1 MENVFSYKWH
11 SCCISNTS
19 LYIFIVYEEN
29 MKLEKSNIMLKISL
43 FVSMYLAL
51 YFKKY
56 VGLNYQISCLI
67 LPIILSY
74 LYNEGKVALILSTLL
89 CLHSCFSLNYNIYT
103 SIIFFLL
110 LYLAYKKYSK
120 SNMSSKFL
128 INSSIVLML
137 IYFVANLIIS
147 YNDIVMLDEIISLI
161 MYSLII
167 YAINYGINESK
178 NIISLHMN
186 LKEFEKE
193 KNIKLNLFK
202 ITHEIKNPLT
212 VINGYLSMFDV
223 TDIEK
228 SKRYIS
234 ILKNEVNRTL
244 NLLSDFME
252 FTKIKVVKKECN
264 FNDLISDV
272 KEVLIPFFV
281 KKNVSYSFCVQNNII
296 VNMDYN
302 RIKQVII
309 NVIKN
314 AVEACRESN
323 GMVTT
328 TAFTEED
335 YLIIVVKDNGI
346 GMDKFVLDNI
356 LVPFYT
362 TKDNGTGLGVSLSK
376 EILEAHGGTIN
387 YDSVKEKYTTCKI
400 TIPL

>member
-1 MENVFSYKWH
+1 MFLVINGIVVVFPILVY
-11 SCCISNTS
+11 TF
-19 LYIFIVYEEN
+19 FIVYEEN

-120 SNMSSKFL
+120 SNMSNKFL

-137 IYFVANLIIS
+137 IYFIANLIIS

-212 VINGYLSMFDV
+212 VVNGYLSMFDV

-281 KKNVSYSFCVQNNII
+281 KKNVNYSFCVQNNII

>member
-1 MENVFSYKWH
+1 MFLVINGIVVVFPILVY
-11 SCCISNTS
+11 TF
-19 LYIFIVYEEN
+19 FIVYEEN

-74 LYNEGKVALILSTLL
+74 LYNEGKVALILSTIL

-212 VINGYLSMFDV
+212 VVNGYLSMFDV

-323 GMVTT
+323 DMVTT

>member
-1 MENVFSYKWH
+1 MFLVINGIVVVFPILVY
-11 SCCISNTS
+11 TF
-19 LYIFIVYEEN
+19 FIVYEEN

-137 IYFVANLIIS
+137 IYFITNLIIS

-212 VINGYLSMFDV
+212 VVNGYLSMFDV

-252 FTKIKVVKKECN
+252 FTKIKVVKNECN

>member
-1 MENVFSYKWH
+1 MFLVINGIVVVFPILVY
-11 SCCISNTS
+11 TF
-19 LYIFIVYEEN
+19 FIVYEEN

-43 FVSMYLAL
+43 FISMYLAL

-137 IYFVANLIIS
+137 IYFVASLIIS

-212 VINGYLSMFDV
+212 VVNGYLSMFDV

-296 VNMDYN
+296 VNVDYN

>member
-1 MENVFSYKWH
+1 MFLVINGIVVVFPILVY
-11 SCCISNTS
+11 TF
-19 LYIFIVYEEN
+19 FIVYEEN

-43 FVSMYLAL
+43 FISMYLAL

-362 TKDNGTGLGVSLSK
+362 TKDNGIGLGVSLSK

>member
-1 MENVFSYKWH
+1 MFLVINGIVVVFPILVY
-11 SCCISNTS
+11 TF
-19 LYIFIVYEEN
+19 FIVYEEN

-212 VINGYLSMFDV
+212 VVNGYLSMFDV

-228 SKRYIS
+228 SKRYIF

>member
-1 MENVFSYKWH
+1 MFLVINGIVVVFPILVY
-11 SCCISNTS
+11 TF
-19 LYIFIVYEEN
+19 FIVYEEN

-43 FVSMYLAL
+43 FISMYLAL

-56 VGLNYQISCLI
+56 VSLNYQISCLI

-74 LYNEGKVALILSTLL
+74 LYNEGKVALILSTIL

-212 VINGYLSMFDV
+212 VVNGYLSMFDV

>member
-1 MENVFSYKWH
+1 MFLVINGIVVVFPILVY
-11 SCCISNTS
+11 TF
-19 LYIFIVYEEN
+19 FIVYEEN

-43 FVSMYLAL
+43 FISMYLAL

-147 YNDIVMLDEIISLI
+147 YNDIVMLDEIISLM

-212 VINGYLSMFDV
+212 VVNGYLSMFDV

>member
-1 MENVFSYKWH
+1 MFLVINGIVVVFPILVY
-11 SCCISNTS
+11 TF
-19 LYIFIVYEEN
+19 FIVYEEN

-43 FVSMYLAL
+43 FISMYLAL

-74 LYNEGKVALILSTLL
+74 LYNEGKVALILSTIL

-212 VINGYLSMFDV
+212 VVNGYLSMFDV
-223 TDIEK
+223 TDTEK

>member
-1 MENVFSYKWH
+1 MFLVINGIVVVFPILVY
-11 SCCISNTS
+11 TF
-19 LYIFIVYEEN
+19 FIVYEEN

-43 FVSMYLAL
+43 FISMYLAL

-110 LYLAYKKYSK
+110 LYIAYKKYSK

-167 YAINYGINESK
+167 YAINHGINESK

-212 VINGYLSMFDV
+212 VVNGYLSMFDV

>member
-1 MENVFSYKWH
+1 MFLVINGIVVVFPILVY
-11 SCCISNTS
+11 TF
-19 LYIFIVYEEN
+19 FIVYEEN

-147 YNDIVMLDEIISLI
+147 YNDIVMLDEIISLM

-212 VINGYLSMFDV
+212 VVNGYLSMFDV

-281 KKNVSYSFCVQNNII
+281 KKNVNYSFCVQNNII

>member
-1 MENVFSYKWH
+1 MFLVINGIVVVFPILVY
-11 SCCISNTS
+11 TF
-19 LYIFIVYEEN
+19 FIVYEEN

-43 FVSMYLAL
+43 FISMYLAL

-161 MYSLII
+161 MHSLII

-212 VINGYLSMFDV
+212 VVNGYLSMFDV

>member
-1 MENVFSYKWH
+1 MFLVINGIVVVFPILVY
-11 SCCISNTS
+11 TF
-19 LYIFIVYEEN
+19 FIVYEEN

-212 VINGYLSMFDV
+212 VVNGYLSMFDV

-400 TIPL
+400 TIPI

>member
-1 MENVFSYKWH
+1 MFLVINGIVVVFPILVY
-11 SCCISNTS
+11 TF
-19 LYIFIVYEEN
+19 FIVYEEN

-43 FVSMYLAL
+43 FISMYLAL

-110 LYLAYKKYSK
+110 LYLSYKKYSK

-212 VINGYLSMFDV
+212 VVNGYLSMFDV

>member
-1 MENVFSYKWH
+1 MFLVINGIVVVFPILVY
-11 SCCISNTS
+11 TF
-19 LYIFIVYEEN
+19 FIMYEEN

-43 FVSMYLAL
+43 FISMYLAL

-56 VGLNYQISCLI
+56 VDLNYQISCLI

-161 MYSLII
+161 MFPLII

>member
-1 MENVFSYKWH
+1 MFLVINGIVVVFPILVY
-11 SCCISNTS
+11 TF
-19 LYIFIVYEEN
+19 FIVYEEN

-56 VGLNYQISCLI
+56 VSLNYQISCLI

-110 LYLAYKKYSK
+110 LYLSYKKYSK

-212 VINGYLSMFDV
+212 VVNGYLSMFDV

-281 KKNVSYSFCVQNNII
+281 KKNVNYSFCVQNNII

>member
-1 MENVFSYKWH
+1 MFLVINGIVVVFPILVY
-11 SCCISNTS
+11 TF
-19 LYIFIVYEEN
+19 FIVYEEN

-74 LYNEGKVALILSTLL
+74 LYNEGKVALILSAIL

-212 VINGYLSMFDV
+212 VVNGYLSMFDV

-296 VNMDYN
+296 VNVDYN

>member
-1 MENVFSYKWH
+1 MFIVINGIVVVFPILVY
-11 SCCISNTS
+11 TF
-19 LYIFIVYEEN
+19 FIVYEEN

-43 FVSMYLAL
+43 FISMYLAL

-74 LYNEGKVALILSTLL
+74 LYNEGKVALILSTIL
-89 CLHSCFSLNYNIYT
+89 CLHSCFSLTYNIYT

-137 IYFVANLIIS
+137 IYFITNLIIR

-212 VINGYLSMFDV
+212 VVNGYLSMFDV

-376 EILEAHGGTIN
+376 EILESHGGTIN

>member
-1 MENVFSYKWH
+1 MFLVINGIVVVFPILVY
-11 SCCISNTS
+11 TF
-19 LYIFIVYEEN
+19 FIVYEEN

-43 FVSMYLAL
+43 FISMYLAL

-110 LYLAYKKYSK
+110 LYIAYKKYSK
-120 SNMSSKFL
+120 SNMSNKFL
-128 INSSIVLML
+128 INLSIVLML

-212 VINGYLSMFDV
+212 VVNGYLSMFDV

-400 TIPL
+400 TISL

>member
-1 MENVFSYKWH
+1 MFLVINGIVVVFPILVY
-11 SCCISNTS
+11 TF
-19 LYIFIVYEEN
+19 FIVYEEN

-43 FVSMYLAL
+43 FISMYLAL

-120 SNMSSKFL
+120 SNMSNKFL
-128 INSSIVLML
+128 INLSIVLML

-212 VINGYLSMFDV
+212 VVNGYLSMFDV

>member
-1 MENVFSYKWH
+1 MFLVINGIVVVFPILVY
-11 SCCISNTS
+11 TF
-19 LYIFIVYEEN
+19 FIVYEEN

-43 FVSMYLAL
+43 FISMYLAL

-212 VINGYLSMFDV
+212 VVNGYLSMFDV

-281 KKNVSYSFCVQNNII
+281 KKNVNYSFCVQNNII

-309 NVIKN
+309 NIIKN

-376 EILEAHGGTIN
+376 EILEAHGGIIN

>member
-1 MENVFSYKWH
+1 MFLVINGIVVVFPILVY
-11 SCCISNTS
+11 TF
-19 LYIFIVYEEN
+19 FIVYEEN

-212 VINGYLSMFDV
+212 VVNGYLSMFDV

>member
-1 MENVFSYKWH
+1 MFLVINGIVVVFPILVY
-11 SCCISNTS
+11 TF
-19 LYIFIVYEEN
+19 FIVYEEN

-43 FVSMYLAL
+43 FISMYLAL

-212 VINGYLSMFDV
+212 VVNGYLSMFDV

-281 KKNVSYSFCVQNNII
+281 KKNVNYSFCVQNNII

-309 NVIKN
+309 NIIKN

>member
-1 MENVFSYKWH
+1 MFLVINGIVVVFPILVY
-11 SCCISNTS
+11 TF
-19 LYIFIVYEEN
+19 FIVYEEN

-103 SIIFFLL
+103 SIVFFLL

-212 VINGYLSMFDV
+212 VVNGYLSMFDV

-252 FTKIKVVKKECN
+252 FTKIKIVKKECN

>member
-1 MENVFSYKWH
+1 MFLVINGIVVVFPILVY
-11 SCCISNTS
+11 TF
-19 LYIFIVYEEN
+19 FIVYEEN
-29 MKLEKSNIMLKISL
+29 MKLEKSNIILKISL
-43 FVSMYLAL
+43 FISMYLAL

-110 LYLAYKKYSK
+110 LYIAYKKYSK

-147 YNDIVMLDEIISLI
+147 YNDIVMLDEIISLM

-252 FTKIKVVKKECN
+252 FTKIKIVKKECN

-272 KEVLIPFFV
+272 KEVLIPFFI

>member
-1 MENVFSYKWH
+1 MFLVINGIVVVFPILVY
-11 SCCISNTS
+11 TF
-19 LYIFIVYEEN
+19 FIVYEEN

-43 FVSMYLAL
+43 FISMYLAL

-56 VGLNYQISCLI
+56 VSLNYQISCLI

-212 VINGYLSMFDV
+212 VVNGYLSMFDV

-387 YDSVKEKYTTCKI
+387 YDSIKEKYTTCKI

>member
-1 MENVFSYKWH
+1 MFLVINGIVVVFPILVY
-11 SCCISNTS
+11 TF
-19 LYIFIVYEEN
+19 FIVYEEN

-74 LYNEGKVALILSTLL
+74 LYNEGKVALILSILL

-161 MYSLII
+161 MFPLII

-212 VINGYLSMFDV
+212 VVNGYLSMFDV

>member
-1 MENVFSYKWH
+1 MFLVINGIVVVFPILVY
-11 SCCISNTS
+11 TF
-19 LYIFIVYEEN
+19 FIVYEEN

-43 FVSMYLAL
+43 FISMYLAL

-128 INSSIVLML
+128 INSSIILML
-137 IYFVANLIIS
+137 IYFIANLIIS

-212 VINGYLSMFDV
+212 VVNGYLSMFDV

-252 FTKIKVVKKECN
+252 FTKIKVVKNECN

>member
-1 MENVFSYKWH
+1 MFLVINGIVVVFPILVY
-11 SCCISNTS
+11 TF
-19 LYIFIVYEEN
+19 FIVYEEN

-43 FVSMYLAL
+43 FISMYLAL

-128 INSSIVLML
+128 INSSIFLML
-137 IYFVANLIIS
+137 IYFVVNLIIS

-212 VINGYLSMFDV
+212 VVNGYLSMFDV

-281 KKNVSYSFCVQNNII
+281 KKNVNYSFCVQNNII

>member
-1 MENVFSYKWH
+1 MFLVINGIVVVFPILVY
-11 SCCISNTS
+11 TF
-19 LYIFIVYEEN
+19 FIVYEEN

-43 FVSMYLAL
+43 FISMYLAL

-74 LYNEGKVALILSTLL
+74 LYNEGKVALILSAIL

-147 YNDIVMLDEIISLI
+147 YNDIVMLDEIISLM

-212 VINGYLSMFDV
+212 VVNGYLSMFDV

-281 KKNVSYSFCVQNNII
+281 KKNVNYSFCVQNNII

>member
-1 MENVFSYKWH
+1 MFLVINSIVVVFPILVY
-11 SCCISNTS
+11 TF
-19 LYIFIVYEEN
+19 FIVYEEN

-212 VINGYLSMFDV
+212 VVNGYLSMFDV

-387 YDSVKEKYTTCKI
+387 YDSIKEKYTTCKI

>member
-1 MENVFSYKWH
+1 MFLVINGIVVVFPILVY
-11 SCCISNTS
+11 TF
-19 LYIFIVYEEN
+19 FIVYEEN
-29 MKLEKSNIMLKISL
+29 MKLEKSNIILKISL
-43 FVSMYLAL
+43 FISMYLAL

-147 YNDIVMLDEIISLI
+147 YNDIVMLDEIISLM

-387 YDSVKEKYTTCKI
+387 YDSVKGKYTTCKI

>member
-1 MENVFSYKWH
+1 MFLVINGIVVVFPILVY
-11 SCCISNTS
+11 TF
-19 LYIFIVYEEN
+19 FIVYEEN
-29 MKLEKSNIMLKISL
+29 MKLEKSKIMLKISL
-43 FVSMYLAL
+43 FISMYLAL

-56 VGLNYQISCLI
+56 VGVNYQISCLI

-103 SIIFFLL
+103 SIIFFIL

-137 IYFVANLIIS
+137 LYFIANLIIN

-161 MYSLII
+161 VYSLII

-178 NIISLHMN
+178 NIISLHMS

-212 VINGYLSMFDV
+212 VVNGYLSMFDV

-281 KKNVSYSFCVQNNII
+281 KKNVSYSFSVQNNII

-387 YDSVKEKYTTCKI
+387 YDSVKDEYTTCKI

>member
-1 MENVFSYKWH
+1 MFLVINGIVVVFPILVY
-11 SCCISNTS
+11 TF
-19 LYIFIVYEEN
+19 FIVYEEN

-43 FVSMYLAL
+43 FISMYLAL

-212 VINGYLSMFDV
+212 VVNGYLSMFDV

-252 FTKIKVVKKECN
+252 FTKIKIVKKECN

-272 KEVLIPFFV
+272 KEVLIPFFI

-314 AVEACRESN
+314 AVEAYRESN

>member
-1 MENVFSYKWH
+1 MFLVINGIVVVFPILVY
-11 SCCISNTS
+11 TF
-19 LYIFIVYEEN
+19 FIVYEEN

-43 FVSMYLAL
+43 FISMYLAL

-56 VGLNYQISCLI
+56 VSLNYQISCLI

-74 LYNEGKVALILSTLL
+74 LYNEGKVALILSILL

-110 LYLAYKKYSK
+110 LYIAYKKYSK
-120 SNMSSKFL
+120 SNMSNKFL
-128 INSSIVLML
+128 INLSIVLML

>member
-1 MENVFSYKWH
+1 MFLVINGIVVVFPILVY
-11 SCCISNTS
+11 TF
-19 LYIFIVYEEN
+19 FIVYEEN

-43 FVSMYLAL
+43 FISMYLAL

-110 LYLAYKKYSK
+110 LYIAYKKYSK

-128 INSSIVLML
+128 INSSIFLML
-137 IYFVANLIIS
+137 IYFVVNLIIS

-212 VINGYLSMFDV
+212 VVNGYLSMFDV

>member
-1 MENVFSYKWH
+1 MFLVINGIVVVFPILVY
-11 SCCISNTS
+11 TF
-19 LYIFIVYEEN
+19 FIVYEEN
-29 MKLEKSNIMLKISL
+29 MKLEKSNIILKISL
-43 FVSMYLAL
+43 FISMYLAL

-147 YNDIVMLDEIISLI
+147 YNDIVMLDEIISLM

-212 VINGYLSMFDV
+212 VVNGYLSMFDV

-281 KKNVSYSFCVQNNII
+281 KKNVNYSFCVQNNII

>member
-1 MENVFSYKWH
+1 MFLVINGIVVVFPILVY
-11 SCCISNTS
+11 TF
-19 LYIFIVYEEN
+19 FIVYEEN

-147 YNDIVMLDEIISLI
+147 YNDIVMLDETISLI

-212 VINGYLSMFDV
+212 VVNGYLSMFDV

-252 FTKIKVVKKECN
+252 FTKIKIVKKECN

-272 KEVLIPFFV
+272 KEVLIPFFI

-387 YDSVKEKYTTCKI
+387 YDSVKGKYTTCKI

>member
-1 MENVFSYKWH
+1 MFLVINGIVVVFPILVY
-11 SCCISNTS
+11 TF
-19 LYIFIVYEEN
+19 FIVYEEN

-110 LYLAYKKYSK
+110 LYLSYKKYSK

-212 VINGYLSMFDV
+212 VVNGYLSMFDV

-252 FTKIKVVKKECN
+252 FTKIKIVKKECN

>member
-1 MENVFSYKWH
+1 MFLVINGIVVVFPILVY
-11 SCCISNTS
+11 TF
-19 LYIFIVYEEN
+19 FIVYEEN

-43 FVSMYLAL
+43 FISMYLAL

-110 LYLAYKKYSK
+110 LYLSYKKYSK

-147 YNDIVMLDEIISLI
+147 YNDIVMLDEIISLM

-212 VINGYLSMFDV
+212 VVNGYLSMFDV

-252 FTKIKVVKKECN
+252 FTKIKIVKKECN

-272 KEVLIPFFV
+272 KEVLIPFFI